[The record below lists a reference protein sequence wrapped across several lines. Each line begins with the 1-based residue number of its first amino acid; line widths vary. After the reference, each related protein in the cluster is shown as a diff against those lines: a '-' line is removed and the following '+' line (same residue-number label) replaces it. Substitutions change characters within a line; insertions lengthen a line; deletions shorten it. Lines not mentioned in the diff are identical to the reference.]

1 LKSGLVWSLALTLP
15 LKLVTAGTLSDNG
28 SHWVGGTPSDAGSLA
43 WIGWSPGVSATGCAR
58 QGLPTHAGSGAGSL
72 DAESMEW

>member
-1 LKSGLVWSLALTLP
+1 MGRPSQRPGRLPPALKSGLVWSLALTLP

-43 WIGWSPGVSATGCAR
+43 WMAHEGRGT
-58 QGLPTHAGSGAGSL
+58 
-72 DAESMEW
+72 